1 MPKVRGLTRQQRE
14 EAEVRRVSNNILAA
28 LGARRGLEDKNR
40 YQAAE
45 DAGVSR
51 TQYWR
56 WRTNG
61 IGSARVDKAV
71 IAAYRAG
78 YRIELVPIKGG

>member
-14 EAEVRRVSNNILAA
+14 EAEVQRVSDNLLRV
-28 LGARRGLEDKNR
+28 LGAQRGIEDKTHH
-40 YQAAE
+40 QVAE
-45 DAGVSR
+45 DIGVSY

-61 IGSARVDKAV
+61 IGPARVDKAV